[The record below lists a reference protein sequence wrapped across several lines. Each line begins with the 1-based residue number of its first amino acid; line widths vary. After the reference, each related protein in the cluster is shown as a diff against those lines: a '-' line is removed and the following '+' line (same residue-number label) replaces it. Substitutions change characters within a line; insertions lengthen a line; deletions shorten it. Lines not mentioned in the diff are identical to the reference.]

1 MMFQRYLTRR
11 ILRMGACGAAIW
23 LFAAPGMSEADK
35 TSDKTGEKPAKM
47 DKKACGGA
55 LKNAKEAQQANHLR
69 EAQTLLMSCVKATCS
84 AFVKQGC
91 LTRYNQLE
99 NDIPTIVPV
108 VTDEGGVAVVDVQ
121 VKVDGELVT
130 SKLDGRAFPI
140 DPGNHEV
147 TFANES
153 GSVFATEKLMI
164 LQGQRNRSVA
174 VAIHTGKHPPKS
186 TLAAQVTIP
195 PATHVNPEAKPT
207 PEKSGPENAP
217 PPKLVAEKSQPAEE
231 QPESAPP
238 QHHGGPGALP
248 FVLGGIGL
256 ASVGAGV
263 LFNVWGNNDNDAL
276 SQCTPDCS
284 HESVKHV
291 KTLYSLADIS
301 FGVGI
306 ASLGVATYLFA
317 TAGSS
322 TKEKPPTKTAY
333 SVDVRPTNGGAFA
346 TVSGAF

>member
-11 ILRMGACGAAIW
+11 VVRMGACGAAIW
-23 LFAAPGMSEADK
+23 LFATPGMSEADK
-35 TSDKTGEKPAKM
+35 ASEKPAKM

-55 LKNAKEAQQANHLR
+55 MKNAKEAQQANHLR

-108 VTDEGGVAVVDVQ
+108 VTDEAGVALVDVQ
-121 VKVDGELVT
+121 VKVDGEVLT
-130 SKLDGRAFPI
+130 TRLDGRAFAV
-140 DPGNHEV
+140 DPGSHEV

-153 GSVFATEKLMI
+153 GTVFATEKVMI

-174 VAIHTGKHPPKS
+174 VAIHTGKHPAKS
-186 TLAAQVTIP
+186 TLAAQVTLP
-195 PATHVNPEAKPT
+195 PATHPNPEAKAL
-207 PEKSGPENAP
+207 PEKAPTENAP
-217 PPKLVAEKSQPAEE
+217 PAKQGAEKTAQVDE
-231 QPESAPP
+231 QPEAPAP
-238 QHHGGPGALP
+238 QQHGGPGALP
-248 FVLGGIGL
+248 FVLGGVGL
-256 ASVGAGV
+256 ASLGAGV
-263 LFNVWGNNDNDAL
+263 LFNVWGNKDNDAL
-276 SQCTPDCS
+276 AQCSPDCS
-284 HESVKHV
+284 HDSVKHV
-291 KTLYSLADIS
+291 KTLYSVADIS

-317 TAGSS
+317 AGGSS
-322 TKEKPPTKTAY
+322 TKEKPPSKTAY
-333 SVDVRPTNGGAFA
+333 SVDVRPTTGGAFA

>member
-23 LFAAPGMSEADK
+23 LFATPGMSEADK
-35 TSDKTGEKPAKM
+35 TSEKPAKM

-55 LKNAKEAQQANHLR
+55 FKSAKEAQQANHLR
-69 EAQTLLMSCVKATCS
+69 EAQSLLMSCVKATCS

-108 VTDEGGVAVVDVQ
+108 VTDEAGAAIVEVQ
-121 VKVDGELVT
+121 VKVDGELLT
-130 SKLDGRAFPI
+130 SRLDGRAFAI
-140 DPGNHEV
+140 DPGSHEV

-153 GSVFATEKLMI
+153 GTVFATEKVMI
-164 LQGQRNRSVA
+164 LQGQRNRSVP
-174 VAIHTGKHPPKS
+174 VAIHTGKHPAKS
-186 TLAAQVTIP
+186 TLAAQVTVPTATHANPEVKAQPDKPASESAP
-195 PATHVNPEAKPT
+195 PA
-207 PEKSGPENAP
+207 
-217 PPKLVAEKSQPAEE
+217 KLVAEKSPPADE
-231 QPESAPP
+231 QPEPPAP
-238 QHHGGPGALP
+238 QQHGGPGALP
-248 FVLGGIGL
+248 FVLGGVGI
-256 ASVGAGV
+256 ASIGAGV

-276 SQCTPDCS
+276 SQCSPDCS
-284 HESVKHV
+284 HASVKHV

-317 TAGSS
+317 AGGSS
-322 TKEKPPTKTAY
+322 TKEKPPSKTAY
-333 SVDVRPTNGGAFA
+333 SVDVHPTAGGAFA